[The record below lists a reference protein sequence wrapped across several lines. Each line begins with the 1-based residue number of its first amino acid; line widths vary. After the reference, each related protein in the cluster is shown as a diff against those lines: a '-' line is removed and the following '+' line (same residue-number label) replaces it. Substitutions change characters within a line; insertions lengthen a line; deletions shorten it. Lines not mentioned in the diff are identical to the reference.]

1 MSHFTTVETKIKDLV
16 TLKLALKDLGYAFT
30 DNTVEG
36 QVRVQ
41 VRGYRNEKAEADLV
55 IHASKTFDIGVKV
68 KADGSC
74 SFVADWWGVETT
86 RGVGE
91 DDFIKSV
98 TRRYSYLK
106 VLQELRKKGY
116 TYEETKEKEAI
127 HLKVTT
133 WQ

>member
-16 TLKLALKDLGYAFT
+16 TLKLALKDLGYAFSEAT
-30 DNTVEG
+30 AEV
-36 QVRVQ
+36 QVH
-41 VRGYRNEKAEADLV
+41 VRGYRNQQTPADLV
-55 IHASKTFDIGVKV
+55 IHASKTYDIGVKV
-68 KADGSC
+68 KADGTC

-91 DDFIKSV
+91 DDFIKQV

-116 TYEETKEKEAI
+116 IYEETKEKEAI